1 MFEAELEMERR
12 SSFLP
17 LLLMAC
23 LVAAIAG
30 MVAYVVIQVRARIA
44 PQRAGGK
51 WYSGI
56 GSRGTRCCRD
66 SLSHRPDKTQCL

>member
-23 LVAAIAG
+23 LVAAIVG
-30 MVAYVVIQVRARIA
+30 TVAYVVMQVRAKTPLSA
-44 PQRAGGK
+44 QQA
-51 WYSGI
+51 SGMT
-56 GSRGTRCCRD
+56 TRETHITGCWKKQE
-66 SLSHRPDKTQCL
+66 S